1 MHLVWV
7 QEAAGSNPV
16 IQTCRSLRRSCARV
30 IPKHGRKSEHEGV
43 LTMFE
48 YFQLIV
54 FQLVERIAFI
64 KKPLK
69 QAYRTDMLGFAYPA
83 LRTRH
88 EVHGKPY
95 LQEE

>member
-1 MHLVWV
+1 MANHGKEPPERGSIPCRWASLGLHREKKRSDTWV
-7 QEAAGSNPV
+7 
-16 IQTCRSLRRSCARV
+16 
-30 IPKHGRKSEHEGV
+30 V
-43 LTMFE
+43 LMIITI
-48 YFQLIV
+48 YGIIV

-64 KKPLK
+64 KKSLK
-69 QAYRTDMLGFAYPA
+69 EELMYGADMLGFAYLA